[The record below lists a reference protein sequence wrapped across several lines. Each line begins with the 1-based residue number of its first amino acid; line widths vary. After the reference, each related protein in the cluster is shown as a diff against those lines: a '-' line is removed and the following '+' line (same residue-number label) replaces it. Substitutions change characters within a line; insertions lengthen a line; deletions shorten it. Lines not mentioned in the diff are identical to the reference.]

1 VSIDVDADPV
11 LDLRDAG
18 TRRSLGIT
26 LARITRDDPA
36 DLDACRAVADWA
48 RGQGYRAILAPSAA
62 TKKGTTLAIYLEGP
76 ADELRLEAGKERI
89 PID

>member
-1 VSIDVDADPV
+1 VSIDVEVQPV

-18 TRRSLGIT
+18 TRRSLGIS
-26 LARITRDDPA
+26 LARITGDEPA

-48 RGQGYRAILAPSAA
+48 RGQGYRAVLAPSAA
-62 TKKGTTLAIYLEGP
+62 AKGGTTLAIYLEGP
-76 ADELRLEAGKERI
+76 ADELRLEAGQERI